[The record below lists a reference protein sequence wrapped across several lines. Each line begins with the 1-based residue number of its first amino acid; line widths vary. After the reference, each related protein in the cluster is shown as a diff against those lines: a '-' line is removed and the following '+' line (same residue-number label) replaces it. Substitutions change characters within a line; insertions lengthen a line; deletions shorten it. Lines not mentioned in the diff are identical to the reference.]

1 MSRRKSGQRP
11 PDVLGDMVGDSR
23 QKIAGKGEGTML
35 DGKVA
40 RIRGAFAWVVLECVQ
55 ERKEDGH

>member
-1 MSRRKSGQRP
+1 
-11 PDVLGDMVGDSR
+11 
-23 QKIAGKGEGTML
+23 ML